1 MTAAALLSLTVAAAM
16 AQASEG
22 ETFDRKVK
30 IGGTLRSK
38 FEYQTEEGEGR
49 FEVRT
54 ARINVAGKVAPA
66 VSYKAEVDLCD
77 EGKIKMLDA
86 YTRIT
91 PWKTLQFTIGQ
102 ERVPFTIDAHR
113 SPHQQYFAN
122 RSFIA
127 KQVGNV
133 RDVGA
138 EVGYTWNVGFPVVLN
153 AGVFNGSGLT
163 DQKDFWTK
171 GINYSAKLQFLM
183 PNVNLVLSTQK
194 VKPSDVTVNMY
205 DAGITFHRGGF
216 IAEAEYL
223 YKHYSK
229 NAFHDVH
236 AFDSF
241 VSYDIPTRGRKNL
254 IKKVSPLA
262 RYDFMSDHSD
272 GTRYN
277 ATDTDPGALK
287 VNDYKRHRATAG
299 VTLSLA
305 KPFVSDIRINYEK
318 YFYRSGAVA
327 KTSEKDKVVVE
338 FVTKF

>member
-241 VSYDIPTRGRKNL
+241 VSYDIPTRGKKNL